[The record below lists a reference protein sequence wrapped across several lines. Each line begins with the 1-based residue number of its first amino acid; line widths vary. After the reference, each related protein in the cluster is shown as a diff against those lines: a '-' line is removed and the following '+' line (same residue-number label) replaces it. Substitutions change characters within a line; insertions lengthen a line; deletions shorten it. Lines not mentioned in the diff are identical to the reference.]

1 MHVIEFAV
9 PRPRRACACNGV
21 ATQVPT
27 VRPFSI
33 YQHIKKLVSAEM
45 PVNQHYFP
53 RFTQE
58 INCARW
64 KKYFTSLEET
74 LLGAT
79 FSTAKTIQM
88 EWGCE
93 HLSIR
98 SITRCLNKNGYKYRQ
113 ARKKGSCHNKTKYC
127 NHVLPK
133 KTLTTA
139 KRDFWQSGIGFY
151 LYGVSFAHK
160 TNSHVEA
167 RAAGT
172 RTWHK
177 ANEGLSHTAKE
188 KKEGVVVRGI

>member
-1 MHVIEFAV
+1 MDTSTDRQEK
-9 PRPRRACACNGV
+9 RA
-21 ATQVPT
+21 
-27 VRPFSI
+27 
-33 YQHIKKLVSAEM
+33 
-45 PVNQHYFP
+45 PV
-53 RFTQE
+53 T
-58 INCARW
+58 ARQN
-64 KKYFTSLEET
+64 T
-74 LLGAT
+74 AIT
-79 FSTAKTIQM
+79 FCQ
-88 EWGCE
+88 
-93 HLSIR
+93 
-98 SITRCLNKNGYKYRQ
+98 
-113 ARKKGSCHNKTKYC
+113 
-127 NHVLPK
+127 K